1 VFLSDCKGWGMMEN
15 KGLVFY
21 NGKQYEVL
29 FKYSSGYCEIKEIG
43 GLYKI
48 ELVHESEITSLT

>member
-1 VFLSDCKGWGMMEN
+1 MKN
-15 KGLVFY
+15 KGLVIY

-43 GLYKI
+43 TLYKI
-48 ELVHESEITSLT
+48 ELVHESEIIGLT